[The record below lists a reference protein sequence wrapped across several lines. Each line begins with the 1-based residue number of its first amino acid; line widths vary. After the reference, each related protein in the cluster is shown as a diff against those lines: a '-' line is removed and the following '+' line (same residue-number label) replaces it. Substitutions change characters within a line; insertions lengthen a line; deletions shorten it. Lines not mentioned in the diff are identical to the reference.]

1 MTCADY
7 KLQAEVEC
15 GNIEY
20 KMVINNNTEHKIN
33 KLGTQMLYRLYQGSG
48 YVIYYIG
55 VCDDGKIVG
64 LSKKELSK
72 SFLILQKVSNKID
85 AKLINF
91 IKKEVKNTKKYY
103 MKVIFKKDLNL
114 SLLNMT
120 IHENNEDK
128 LNK

>member
-1 MTCADY
+1 MTCVDY

-33 KLGTQMLYRLYQGSG
+33 KLGTQMLYRLYQGNG

-120 IHENNEDK
+120 INKNDED
-128 LNK
+128 

>member
-64 LSKKELSK
+64 LSKEKLSK

-120 IHENNEDK
+120 INKNDED
-128 LNK
+128 

>member
-120 IHENNEDK
+120 INENDED
-128 LNK
+128 

>member
-1 MTCADY
+1 MSY
-7 KLQAEVEC
+7 KLSPEVEF

-20 KMVINNNTEHKIN
+20 KKELLINTDHKIN
-33 KLGTQMLYRLYQGSG
+33 KLGTQMLYRLYQGNG

-120 IHENNEDK
+120 INKNDED
-128 LNK
+128 

>member
-7 KLQAEVEC
+7 KLQAEIEC

-64 LSKKELSK
+64 LSKEKLSK

-120 IHENNEDK
+120 INENNED
-128 LNK
+128 

>member
-91 IKKEVKNTKKYY
+91 IKYRLSTLVLIGRSR
-103 MKVIFKKDLNL
+103 KVCTWN
-114 SLLNMT
+114 
-120 IHENNEDK
+120 
-128 LNK
+128 